1 MSNERK
7 LDLSKS
13 LMELAEEGWTLQEV
27 LEAIGLQPVAKQE
40 PEDHEMPEK
49 VELTK
54 RITGILQEIGVPAHI
69 KGYQYLRDAIQRA
82 VENGKTINTVTK
94 ALYLAVAREYQTT
107 SSRVERT
114 IRHAIEVAWSRGNVE
129 TLESYF
135 GYTVNRNKGKPT
147 NSEFIAVIADKLR
160 LEGYG
165 SEQ

>member
-49 VELTK
+49 EELTK

-94 ALYLAVAREYQTT
+94 TLYLAVAREYQTT
-107 SSRVERT
+107 PLQGGKDHPPRY
-114 IRHAIEVAWSRGNVE
+114 RGCMEPWQCGN
-129 TLESYF
+129 F
-135 GYTVNRNKGKPT
+135 GELLWLHG
-147 NSEFIAVIADKLR
+147 
-160 LEGYG
+160 
-165 SEQ
+165 

>member
-94 ALYLAVAREYQTT
+94 TLYLAVAREYQTT
-107 SSRVERT
+107 PSRVERT
-114 IRHAIEVAWSRGNVE
+114 IRTLSRLHGAVAMWKLWRATLATRLTE
-129 TLESYF
+129 TRVSL
-135 GYTVNRNKGKPT
+135 PT
-147 NSEFIAVIADKLR
+147 ASL
-160 LEGYG
+160 
-165 SEQ
+165 SH